1 MNGHEWKG
9 QTIAGR
15 RDSALI
21 TYRCMRWFTPW
32 TAVARASREDTPH
45 KADAEPRKPELR
57 LAGTLPPVPS
67 GSGVTQVEA

>member
-21 TYRCMRWFTPW
+21 TYRCIAVVHSW
-32 TAVARASREDTPH
+32 TAVAAASREEYTPH
-45 KADAEPRKPELR
+45 GRR
-57 LAGTLPPVPS
+57 
-67 GSGVTQVEA
+67 